1 MILRTYSCGPVST
14 NAYLLGCDQTRSA
27 ILIDAPKNCSSLI
40 IKDLESLGRNRD
52 HNKHENVERLLQYI
66 KSLKPFKV
74 NIKD

>member
-40 IKDLESLGRNRD
+40 IKDLESLGLRLEGLIFTHSHWD
-52 HNKHENVERLLQYI
+52 HIADGAYIQKKLLA
-66 KSLKPFKV
+66 
-74 NIKD
+74 